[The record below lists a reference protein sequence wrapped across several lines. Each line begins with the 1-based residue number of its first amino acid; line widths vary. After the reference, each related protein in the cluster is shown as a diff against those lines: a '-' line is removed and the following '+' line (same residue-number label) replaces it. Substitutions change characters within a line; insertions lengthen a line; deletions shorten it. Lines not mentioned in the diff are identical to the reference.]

1 MGKPYSND
9 LRLRV
14 LKALDGGMN
23 KMTAHKTFCV
33 SRSTIDHWIALRTR
47 TGSVGAN
54 TTYRRGKAPE
64 ITDEEMFGAF
74 AREHD
79 GCTLAQMA
87 AAWHQRTGRQHSL
100 KFFSRALRRI
110 GWTRKKRVF
119 STASATRR
127 PGSARRVLERA
138 GCGSG

>member
-1 MGKPYSND
+1 MGSPYSED

-14 LKALDGGMN
+14 LSAIDGGMS

-33 SRSTIDHWIALRTR
+33 SRSTIDHWLQLRAR
-47 TGSVGAN
+47 TGGVGAN
-54 TTYRRGKAPE
+54 TSYRRGKLPE
-64 ITDEEMFGAF
+64 IGDGEMFRVF

-87 AAWHQRTGRQHSL
+87 QAWHEQTGHHRSL
-100 KFFSRALRRI
+100 KFFSRALGRI

-119 STASATRR
+119 STANATR
-127 PGSARRVLERA
+127 PHEAS
-138 GCGSG
+138 S